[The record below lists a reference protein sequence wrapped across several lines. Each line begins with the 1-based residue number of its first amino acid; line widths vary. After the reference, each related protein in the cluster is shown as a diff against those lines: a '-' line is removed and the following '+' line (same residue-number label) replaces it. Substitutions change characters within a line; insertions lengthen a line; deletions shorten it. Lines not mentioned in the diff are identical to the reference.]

1 MAFLLYLLLII
12 LLGLCFL
19 FLGYQFYIHVFH
31 PGAIYFPSKPTA
43 VNQMLK
49 LAQVGPQDTLIDLG
63 SGDGR
68 ILIAAARRGAKAIGY
83 EINPF
88 LVWKSR
94 RRIRQSKVD
103 KLAKVY
109 WKSFWKADFSQA
121 TIISVYL
128 FPHLMNR
135 LQRLLEK
142 KVNHPL
148 RLVANDYPFPQLK
161 ADKRHHKIYL
171 YHFTDS
177 NSHQSGSSEAS
188 SSHRG

>member
-1 MAFLLYLLLII
+1 MLFLLYFSLIFLLA
-12 LLGLCFL
+12 LCFL
-19 FLGYQFYIHVFH
+19 FIAYQFYANVLQ
-31 PGAIYFPSKPTA
+31 PGAIYFPSTPVAIK
-43 VNQMLK
+43 QMLK
-49 LAQVGPQDTLIDLG
+49 LAQVSPKDTLVDLG

-94 RRIRQSKVD
+94 RQIRQSQLE

-109 WKSFWKADFSQA
+109 WKSFWKADFHQA
-121 TIISVYL
+121 TIITIYL

-142 KVNHPL
+142 KVNHHL
-148 RLVANDYPFPQLK
+148 RVVTNDYPFPQLTPSK
-161 ADKRHHKIYL
+161 HHRQVYL
-171 YHFTDS
+171 YYFPNS
-177 NSHQSGSSEAS
+177 NSH
-188 SSHRG
+188 